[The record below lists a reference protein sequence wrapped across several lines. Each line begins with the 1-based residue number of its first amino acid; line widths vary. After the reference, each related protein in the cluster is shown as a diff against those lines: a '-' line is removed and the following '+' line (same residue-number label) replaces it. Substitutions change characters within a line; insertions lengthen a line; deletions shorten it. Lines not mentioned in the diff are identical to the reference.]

1 MKHKVLISDKLAPE
15 GVAILSEAEQLE
27 VDLRPGME
35 PEELRGIVG
44 GYEALI
50 IRSGTK
56 VTSEIV
62 DSATSLRVVGRAGI
76 GVDNVDVDAASK
88 RGIVVM
94 NTPGGNTVTTAEHT
108 VSMLLSL
115 ARHIPQAHAS
125 LRAGEWRRSDFVGSE
140 VCGKI
145 LGIVGIGNIGSIV
158 ADRARGLKMKVVA
171 YDPFITEEA
180 AVRMGIELVTLE
192 DLYQR
197 ADFISVHT
205 PLTDDTR
212 GLIGTAAFAQMKKSA
227 RIVNCAR
234 GGIVDE
240 AALLVALD
248 DGMIA
253 GAALDVFV
261 DEPPDANNPLLSH
274 PLVVVTPHLGANT
287 GEAQLNVAV
296 AVAEQVRD
304 FLVTGIIRNAV
315 NVPSVSEEEG
325 AKLRP
330 YSRLAEKIGC
340 LHAQLTEGV
349 PNEVRI
355 EYKGDIADMDCRP
368 VHASVLKGL
377 LGCALDTQVNV
388 VNAPFLAADRGIRVV
403 ELRNPQPIGFT
414 NAIKVEF
421 VGSDHSNI
429 IEGAVFGEEV
439 IRLVRFDDFHFEA
452 VPEGIILVLHNRD
465 VPGVVGN
472 VGTFLAK
479 ENINIAGLELGRI
492 GGEAVSFVHVDSALD
507 EAQLRELRKLPDI
520 TGARMARLV

>member
-1 MKHKVLISDKLAPE
+1 MTHKVLISDKLAPE
-15 GVAILSEAEQLE
+15 GVAILADAAQIE
-27 VDLRPGME
+27 VDLRPGLK
-35 PEELRGIVG
+35 PDELCGIVA
-44 GYEALI
+44 GYDALI

-62 DSATSLRVVGRAGI
+62 DAATSLKVVGRAGI

-125 LRAGEWRRSDFVGSE
+125 LRAGEWRRGDFVGSE
-140 VCGKI
+140 VCNKT

-158 ADRARGLKMKVVA
+158 ADRARGLKMKVIA
-171 YDPFITEEA
+171 YDPFITEDA
-180 AVRMGIELVTLE
+180 AVRMGIELVSLE
-192 DLYQR
+192 ELYAR

-212 GLIGTAAFAQMKKSA
+212 GLVGADAFAQMKDSA

-240 AALLVALD
+240 AALLAALEN
-248 DGMIA
+248 GKIA

-261 DEPPDANNPLLSH
+261 DEPPGANNPLLSH
-274 PLVVVTPHLGANT
+274 PSVIVTPHLGANT
-287 GEAQLNVAV
+287 GEAQLNVAI

-304 FLVTGIIRNAV
+304 FLVTGVIRNAV
-315 NVPSVSEEEG
+315 NVPSVSEEEAG
-325 AKLRP
+325 KLLP
-330 YSRLAEKIGC
+330 YSRLGEKIGC
-340 LHAQLTEGV
+340 LHAQLAERV

-377 LGCALDTQVNV
+377 LGCVMETPVNV
-388 VNAPFLAADRGIRVV
+388 VNAPFLAAERGIRVV

-421 VGSDHSNI
+421 VGSDHSNV
-429 IEGAVFGEEV
+429 IEGAVFGADV

-492 GGEAVSFVHVDSALD
+492 GGEAVSFVHVDSALN
-507 EAQLRELRKLPDI
+507 EGQLGELRKLPDI